1 MDKEILEDFRL
12 KVKDRLTE
20 YLKKSNLPLDNSSP
34 IRPTTICPCC
44 GKKAEIITYQVEPP
58 TINWRC
64 TVCMEIGDAIR
75 FAKEYYRMN
84 TDEQAIVDI
93 CRKLGIQ
100 ITTLST
106 FTAEELIRMDFPPLQ
121 ELIEGMLAP
130 GLYILAGASKI
141 GKSWLVLQIAH
152 HISTG
157 LPLWDR
163 KTVKGDV
170 LYLSLEDTLRRIQSR
185 LLRICDGET
194 GNITFATEAELIGN
208 GFEKQIHN
216 YMRHNPKT
224 KLIIIDTLIKVRDIG
239 WSSSVYADDYA
250 CMTVFKHLAEQY
262 DIAIV
267 LVHHT
272 RKQESQDIMEMISGT
287 NGIMGCADGAMVL
300 ERPKR
305 LLPEASLNMTSR
317 DFEDARILLRQDKE
331 TMCWEYAGYEDEQ
344 PPEASDPV
352 FLAISELMVNQPS
365 WQGAAQTLL
374 DVLKQIDPKLRIKP
388 NSLSRKL
395 NNEKENLREFFGINV
410 SKSRS
415 GNEKLIILEVIQNPF
430 GMCDVSD
437 A

>member
-1 MDKEILEDFRL
+1 
-12 KVKDRLTE
+12 
-20 YLKKSNLPLDNSSP
+20 
-34 IRPTTICPCC
+34 
-44 GKKAEIITYQVEPP
+44 
-58 TINWRC
+58 
-64 TVCMEIGDAIR
+64 MEIGDAIR

-194 GNITFATEAELIGN
+194 GNIIFATEAELIGN

-216 YMRHNPKT
+216 YMRHYPKT
-224 KLIIIDTLIKVRDIG
+224 KLIIIDTLIKVRDIS

-317 DFEDARILLRQDKE
+317 DFEDAKILLRQDKE
-331 TMCWEYAGYEDEQ
+331 TMCWEYVGYEDAQ